1 MSDDINEPETEI
13 NQETPPQW
21 FIDEGVPGVGSRP
34 AWLHEKFKTTAD
46 LAKSYHELE
55 KKVGTVPDDYDF
67 SKSKYLDPDY
77 VPFAE
82 LKQVAKDKRVP
93 QEVIDKMLD
102 SVDKYMD
109 EFTIDDNEEIKKL
122 GDNAQDRLMTLNNWA
137 KANLSQESYEA
148 LTHNLRSAES
158 VRAMEELRNKFMSN
172 ATQVPSG
179 NDGATHNVA
188 TLDDI
193 KLELSNNL
201 AKYKTDPVYRKDIQS
216 RLEVASKNAGGYVDK
231 MGA

>member
-1 MSDDINEPETEI
+1 MSDTPNE
-13 NQETPPQW
+13 QKAETPQEPTW
-21 FIDEGVPGVGSRP
+21 YIDEGMPGAGARP
-34 AWLHEKFKTTAD
+34 AWLPDKFKTTAD

-82 LKQVAKDKRVP
+82 LRQVAKDKRVS

-109 EFTIDDNEEIKKL
+109 EFTINDAEEITKL
-122 GDNAQDRLMTLNNWA
+122 GENAHERLTTLNNWA
-137 KANLSQESYEA
+137 KANLTQDSYEA
-148 LTHNLRSAES
+148 LTNNLRSAES
-158 VRAMEELRNKFMSN
+158 VRALEELRNKFMSSSSTHIPN
-172 ATQVPSG
+172 G
-179 NDGATHNVA
+179 NDGATHNTA
-188 TLDDI
+188 TLEDI
-193 KLELSNNL
+193 KMELTNNL
-201 AKYKTDPVYRKDIQS
+201 AKYKTDKAYQKDIS
-216 RLEVASKNAGGYVDK
+216 ARLEIAAKNAGGYVDK